1 MNRALMTAPWR
12 PSWWGGRAHIV
23 FTVIVFVMLASL
35 DNAAIALIP
44 NMVLPVSEELNTS
57 KAAIGVI
64 TAVVILITGVT
75 AVAWGYWGDRS
86 RRKRLLFVGT
96 AVWAAGAALSATAAS
111 YGQLFAWQAVTA
123 VGLGSIAS
131 IGYSVI
137 SDLVAPLRRGI
148 VMSLWG
154 LAQGGIGVFGGGLLA
169 SQLGA
174 SDFRRPFVVVA
185 VLGAAFGLLYLAT
198 FDAPRGFR
206 EPELASLVQSEA
218 GYTHT
223 IATEQLRGLWKTRTN
238 RWLVLQGLTAQLA
251 YGSLIWVPLLYQE
264 KVIAAGYSTEVGTRV
279 GGIFVALFQLG
290 GLFSILAG
298 HIGDRWRAR
307 DPAARAKLSTIGI
320 LGAIPFFV
328 GFFFIPLRGLDIDP
342 EASTIGLIGGVGS
355 GTVVEPVGSRCFPP
369 RLGRRSAHRRRRP
382 EPPRAD
388 LRRQPARASG
398 NRLRPV
404 QPREQHR
411 TGYGDGADGG
421 ARRGHRTG
429 DPATTELCRRPG
441 SFPVLL
447 PADGILLLESG
458 RNDSRRRSH
467 SGSYLARARRPAPGA
482 LV

>member
-342 EASTIGLIGGVGS
+342 EASTIGLIGGVVVELLSNPWAAGAFLLALAAGALTGADAPNHLALIS
-355 GTVVEPVGSRCFPP
+355 DVNLPEHRGTVFALSNLASSIGRATGTGLTGALAGAIERAIPPPLNYAVGLAAFQFFFLP
-369 RLGRRSAHRRRRP
+369 
-382 EPPRAD
+382 
-388 LRRQPARASG
+388 
-398 NRLRPV
+398 
-404 QPREQHR
+404 
-411 TGYGDGADGG
+411 TGYCYWRAVETTPGDEATAAATLRERA
-421 ARRGHRTG
+421 AR
-429 DPATTELCRRPG
+429 
-441 SFPVLL
+441 L
-447 PADGILLLESG
+447 PA
-458 RNDSRRRSH
+458 H
-467 SGSYLARARRPAPGA
+467 
-482 LV
+482 